1 MAAPTIAA
9 HPLPE
14 MNSAPAQPVLLVE
27 DDLDLAGNI
36 QDYLEHHGWLVDHAP
51 NGALGLHRLLAES
64 HSVAILDLRLPGL
77 SGLELCQRLR
87 AETGTGLPVLMLTAA
102 DTLKDRLTGFEA
114 GADDYLAK
122 PFDFKEFLARVKAL
136 IKRSNQTL
144 IEAQVLKFADLE
156 LDLTSKIV
164 TRSGQKINLTAKEF
178 QLMEYFLRNQEKV
191 ISKAEIAE
199 NIWEVEDEGSS
210 NLIEVYVNYLRKKVD
225 KGFPSKLIHTQ
236 FGMGYILR
244 QE

>member
-1 MAAPTIAA
+1 MVKI
-9 HPLPE
+9 
-14 MNSAPAQPVLLVE
+14 LLIEDEPKTVQSLKQGLEENNYVVE
-27 DDLDLAGNI
+27 VAYDGNMGHQLAIRNAYQLI
-36 QDYLEHHGWLVDHAP
+36 ISD
-51 NGALGLHRLLAES
+51 
-64 HSVAILDLRLPGL
+64 IIIPGIN
-77 SGLELCQRLR
+77 GLELCRKLR
-87 AETGTGLPVLMLTAA
+87 AEGIQTPLLMLTALSTT
-102 DTLKDRLTGFEA
+102 DDKIEGFDA

-136 IKRSNQTL
+136 IKRSNQTM

-156 LDLTSKIV
+156 LDLSSKIV
-164 TRSGQKINLTAKEF
+164 SRSGQKINLTAKEF

-199 NIWEVEDEGSS
+199 NIWEVEDENSS

-225 KGFPSKLIHTQ
+225 KGFSSKLIHTQ

>member
-1 MAAPTIAA
+1 MVKILLIEDEPKTVQS
-9 HPLPE
+9 LKQGLE
-14 MNSAPAQPVLLVE
+14 ENSYEVE
-27 DDLDLAGNI
+27 VAYDGQMGHQLATRNAYQLI
-36 QDYLEHHGWLVDHAP
+36 ISD
-51 NGALGLHRLLAES
+51 
-64 HSVAILDLRLPGL
+64 IIIPGIN
-77 SGLELCQRLR
+77 GLELCRKLR
-87 AETGTGLPVLMLTAA
+87 SEGVQTPILMLTALSTT
-102 DTLKDRLTGFEA
+102 DDKLEGFDA

-136 IKRSNQTL
+136 IKRSNQTM

-164 TRSGQKINLTAKEF
+164 SRSGQKINLTAKEF

-199 NIWEVEDEGSS
+199 NIWEVEDENSS

-225 KGFPSKLIHTQ
+225 KGFSSKLIHTQ

>member
-1 MAAPTIAA
+1 MKILLIEDEPKTVQSLKQGLEENHYTVDVAYDGLMGKQLATRTAYQLIISDIIIPG
-9 HPLPE
+9 
-14 MNSAPAQPVLLVE
+14 MN
-27 DDLDLAGNI
+27 
-36 QDYLEHHGWLVDHAP
+36 
-51 NGALGLHRLLAES
+51 
-64 HSVAILDLRLPGL
+64 
-77 SGLELCQRLR
+77 GLELCKSLR
-87 AETGTGLPVLMLTAA
+87 AEGIQTPILMLTALSTT
-102 DTLKDRLTGFEA
+102 DDKLVGFEA

-136 IKRSNQTL
+136 IKRSIQTL

>member
-1 MAAPTIAA
+1 MIKILLIEDEPKTVQSLKQGLEENHYTVDVAYDGLMGKQLAKRTSYQLIISDIIIPG
-9 HPLPE
+9 
-14 MNSAPAQPVLLVE
+14 MN
-27 DDLDLAGNI
+27 
-36 QDYLEHHGWLVDHAP
+36 
-51 NGALGLHRLLAES
+51 
-64 HSVAILDLRLPGL
+64 
-77 SGLELCQRLR
+77 GLELCKSLR
-87 AETGTGLPVLMLTAA
+87 AEGIQTPILMLTALSTT
-102 DTLKDRLTGFEA
+102 DDKLVGFEA

-136 IKRSNQTL
+136 IKRSNQTM

>member
-1 MAAPTIAA
+1 MVKI
-9 HPLPE
+9 
-14 MNSAPAQPVLLVE
+14 LLIEDEPKTVQSLKQGLEENNYVVE
-27 DDLDLAGNI
+27 VAYDGHMGHQLAIRNTYQLI
-36 QDYLEHHGWLVDHAP
+36 ISD
-51 NGALGLHRLLAES
+51 
-64 HSVAILDLRLPGL
+64 IIIPGIN
-77 SGLELCQRLR
+77 GLELCRKLRL
-87 AETGTGLPVLMLTAA
+87 EGVQTPILMLTALSTT
-102 DTLKDRLTGFEA
+102 DDKLEGFDA

-136 IKRSNQTL
+136 IKRSNQTM

-164 TRSGQKINLTAKEF
+164 SRSGQKINLTAKEF

-199 NIWEVEDEGSS
+199 NIWEVEDENSS

>member
-1 MAAPTIAA
+1 MIRI
-9 HPLPE
+9 
-14 MNSAPAQPVLLVE
+14 LLIE
-27 DDLDLAGNI
+27 DEPKTVQSLK
-36 QDYLEHHGWLVDHAP
+36 
-51 NGALGLHRLLAES
+51 R
-64 HSVAILDLRLPGL
+64 
-77 SGLELCQRLR
+77 GLEENNYEVEVAYDGLMGKQLATRNTYQLIVSDIIIPGINGIELCKELR
-87 AETGTGLPVLMLTAA
+87 SVGIQTPILMLTALSTT
-102 DTLKDRLTGFEA
+102 DDKLIGFEA

-122 PFDFKEFLARVKAL
+122 PFDFKEFMARVKAL

-144 IEAQVLKFADLE
+144 VDSQVLKFADLE
-156 LDLTSKIV
+156 LDLTSKLV

-178 QLMEYFLRNQEKV
+178 QLLEYFLKNQEKV

-199 NIWEVEDEGSS
+199 NIWEVEDENSS

-225 KGFPSKLIHTQ
+225 KNFPSKLIHTQ

>member
-1 MAAPTIAA
+1 MVKI
-9 HPLPE
+9 
-14 MNSAPAQPVLLVE
+14 LLIEDEPKTVQSLKQGLEENNYAVE
-27 DDLDLAGNI
+27 VAYDGNMGHQLATRNTYQLI
-36 QDYLEHHGWLVDHAP
+36 ISD
-51 NGALGLHRLLAES
+51 
-64 HSVAILDLRLPGL
+64 IIIPGIN
-77 SGLELCQRLR
+77 GLELCRKLRL
-87 AETGTGLPVLMLTAA
+87 EGVQTPILMLTALSTT
-102 DTLKDRLTGFEA
+102 DDKLEGFDA

-136 IKRSNQTL
+136 IKRSNQTM

-164 TRSGQKINLTAKEF
+164 ARSRQKINLTAKEF

-199 NIWEVEDEGSS
+199 NIWEVEDENSS

-225 KGFPSKLIHTQ
+225 KGFSSKLIHTQ

>member
-1 MAAPTIAA
+1 MG
-9 HPLPE
+9 H
-14 MNSAPAQPVLLVE
+14 Q
-27 DDLDLAGNI
+27 LATRNTYQLI
-36 QDYLEHHGWLVDHAP
+36 ISD
-51 NGALGLHRLLAES
+51 
-64 HSVAILDLRLPGL
+64 IIIPGIN
-77 SGLELCQRLR
+77 GLELCRKLRL
-87 AETGTGLPVLMLTAA
+87 EGVQTPILMLTALSTT
-102 DTLKDRLTGFEA
+102 DDKLEGFDA

-136 IKRSNQTL
+136 IKRSNQTM

-164 TRSGQKINLTAKEF
+164 SRSGQKINLTAKEF

-199 NIWEVEDEGSS
+199 NIWEVEDENSS